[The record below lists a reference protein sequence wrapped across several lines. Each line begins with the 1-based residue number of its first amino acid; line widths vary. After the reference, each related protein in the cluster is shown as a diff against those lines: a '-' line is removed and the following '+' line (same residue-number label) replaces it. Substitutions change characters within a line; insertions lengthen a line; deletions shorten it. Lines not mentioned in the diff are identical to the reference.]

1 MSYEVSIVKCDSYDE
16 AEVRKAIEASLAPI
30 GGPGSAVKKS
40 DRVLIKLNLL
50 SSAPPEA
57 AVTTHPSIVKAVV
70 RMVQELGA
78 IPVLGDS
85 PGGGSSVNSYRALL
99 EKTGIKKVVEET
111 GCELVRFDDAEV
123 QVSSG
128 KARTFKQLKIARAVT
143 DADVI
148 IGLPKMKTHGL
159 TLFTG
164 AVKLNFGYVPGM
176 TKMEYH
182 LHTARDVGLFAEF
195 LLDLHEAYRPSLS
208 IMDAIVGMEGN
219 GPRNGDPRKIGLILS
234 SKSCTAL
241 DYVASA
247 IAGFDP
253 LSVPTVKRAYER
265 NIGPKS
271 LNEITVFGEKVEPLV
286 LKDFK
291 KPTTSGVSFRGSA
304 FLAKSMKNL
313 MAYKPRINASKCKKC
328 GECAK
333 DCPPRAIKFTK
344 GSVPSIDH
352 NRCIRCYCC
361 QELCPS
367 NAVYVTTPLLRRIIR
382 R

>member
-1 MSYEVSIVKCDSYDE
+1 
-16 AEVRKAIEASLAPI
+16 
-30 GGPGSAVKKS
+30 
-40 DRVLIKLNLL
+40 LIKLNLL
-50 SSAPPEA
+50 ASATPEA
-57 AVTTHPSIVKAVV
+57 AVTTHPAVVRTVV

-78 IPVLGDS
+78 TPVLGDS

-99 EKTGIKKVVEET
+99 EKTGIKKAAEET

-123 QVSSG
+123 QVPSR

-143 DADVI
+143 EADVI

-164 AVKLNFGYVPGM
+164 AVKLTYGYVPGM

-182 LHTARDVGLFAEF
+182 VHAARDVGLFSEL
-195 LLDLHEAYRPSLS
+195 LLDLQESYAPAVS
-208 IMDAIVGMEGN
+208 IMDAVVGMEGN
-219 GPRNGDPRKIGLILS
+219 GPRNGSPRKIGLIMA

-247 IAGFDP
+247 IAGYDP
-253 LSVPTVKRAYER
+253 LTIPTVKRASER

-271 LNEITVFGEKVEPLV
+271 LKEITVFGEKVEPLV
-286 LKDFK
+286 LEDFK
-291 KPTTSGVSFRGSA
+291 KPTTAGGSFKGPA
-304 FLAKSMKNL
+304 FLMNGMKNL
-313 MAYKPRINASKCKKC
+313 MAYKPRIDTARCKKC

-352 NRCIRCYCC
+352 NKCIRCYCC